1 MKKSLLKEV
10 KHFQKIAGLV
20 NENWHPDDPAYVDI
34 DDMEDEDPEDMDD
47 ISEDD
52 DYDESSDSE
61 SDDTD
66 AMGGINEKS
75 SKVDHFYSSIIGA
88 IEKAAK
94 KLDDDSAHEL
104 HEKLKA
110 FFNKTI

>member
-1 MKKSLLKEV
+1 MKKQLISEIRQ
-10 KHFQKIAGLV
+10 FQKIAGLLK
-20 NENWHPDDPAYVDI
+20 EWHPDDPASVDL
-34 DDMEDEDPEDMDD
+34 DDREEDPDDYDD

-52 DYDESSDSE
+52 NEAYSE
-61 SDDTD
+61 SGNAD

-75 SKVDHFYSSIIGA
+75 SKVDHFYDVIIGA
-88 IEKAAK
+88 IEKAAR
-94 KLDDDSAHEL
+94 KLDDDSAHKL